1 MPTTDPFPR
10 GSGAP
15 LRTSS
20 VGAPEPD
27 VRRAGRAQSTSMSL
41 MDVAVGA
48 PGACLE
54 REAGRGRL
62 PGQGR
67 WFELLQIRG
76 EFDGASGAPGTIR
89 SDSMSKSA
97 TKAFRG
103 EIGREQKPGISAFLF
118 VCPGSIGAFATD
130 LDKRRRR
137 GPPGGAP
144 RAGRRPRRVFGPD
157 RSSLARA
164 DPAALTGQGGGSGP
178 APSGADGPGDPCT
191 EAGRVRTRPRPLL
204 LAPR

>member
-27 VRRAGRAQSTSMSL
+27 VRRAGRAQSTSMLL

-48 PGACLE
+48 PCACLE
-54 REAGRGRL
+54 LEAGRGRL

-67 WFELLQIRG
+67 WFELLRYTGRVRWGGWGSWDDPERQHVQICHKGVPRRDRPRTKARNISVSLRVPRLDRG
-76 EFDGASGAPGTIR
+76 LCGRFGQTAPPRAPG
-89 SDSMSKSA
+89 
-97 TKAFRG
+97 RG
-103 EIGREQKPGISAFLF
+103 A
-118 VCPGSIGAFATD
+118 
-130 LDKRRRR
+130 
-137 GPPGGAP
+137 
-144 RAGRRPRRVFGPD
+144 AGRPATTAGLRTGPV
-157 RSSLARA
+157 L
-164 DPAALTGQGGGSGP
+164 P
-178 APSGADGPGDPCT
+178 GAGGPGDPCT
-191 EAGRVRTRPRPLL
+191 EAGRVRTRPIPLL